1 MVKKKILLVQVKTFK
16 KSQPEFLVKK
26 SSSRI
31 DRGEA
36 AAAAGGGQ
44 RAR

>member
-1 MVKKKILLVQVKTFK
+1 MVKKKIFSLYIVKTFK
-16 KSQPEFLVKK
+16 KSQPKFLVKK

-36 AAAAGGGQ
+36 AAGGGQ